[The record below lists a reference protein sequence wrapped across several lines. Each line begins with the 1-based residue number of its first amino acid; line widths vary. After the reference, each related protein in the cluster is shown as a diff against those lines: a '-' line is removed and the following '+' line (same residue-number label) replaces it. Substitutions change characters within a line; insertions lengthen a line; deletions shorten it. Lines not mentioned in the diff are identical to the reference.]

1 MRRQRVTP
9 DRRELTRALLGVYG
23 VSFALNFTWEML
35 QMPLF
40 RDTDWSPAS
49 WVLCAA
55 ASLGDAAFSAAA
67 YAALAVWHRDAW
79 WIRGRSLLDLTLVVT
94 GGMLSAF
101 LGEWIT
107 LALGWWSYSSLMP
120 LVPGLG
126 VGVVPFVQLAAL
138 TVVTF
143 EIMRAFGPSR
153 DMD

>member
-1 MRRQRVTP
+1 MTP

-23 VSFALNFTWEML
+23 VSFALNFMWEML

-40 RDTDWSPAS
+40 GDMDWSSAS

-79 WIRGRSLLDLTLVVT
+79 WIRNQSLLDLMLVVT
-94 GGMLSAF
+94 GGTLSAF
-101 LGEWIT
+101 LGERIT

-126 VGVVPFVQLAAL
+126 VGVVPFAQLAVL
-138 TVVTF
+138 TIVTF
-143 EIMRAFGPSR
+143 EIMRAFGPGR
-153 DMD
+153 RALRG

>member
-1 MRRQRVTP
+1 MTP
-9 DRRELTRALLGVYG
+9 DRLELTQALLRVYG
-23 VSFALNFTWEML
+23 VAFALNFAWEML

-40 RDTDWSPAS
+40 GDMDWSPAS

-67 YAALAVWHRDAW
+67 YAALAVWHRDTW
-79 WIRGRSLLDLTLVVT
+79 WIRRRRLLDLTLVVM
-94 GGMLSAF
+94 GGTLSAF
-101 LGEWIT
+101 LGERIT
-107 LALGWWSYSSLMP
+107 LALGWWSYRPLMP

-143 EIMRAFGPSR
+143 EIMRAFGPGRRTLRS
-153 DMD
+153 

>member
-1 MRRQRVTP
+1 MTL
-9 DRRELTRALLGVYG
+9 DRLELTQALLGVYG
-23 VSFALNFTWEML
+23 VSFALNLAWEML

-40 RDTDWSPAS
+40 RDMDWSPAS

-67 YAALAVWHRDAW
+67 YAALAVWHRNAW
-79 WIRGRSLLDLTLVVT
+79 WIRSRSLFDLTLVVM

-101 LGEWIT
+101 LGERIS

-143 EIMRAFGPSR
+143 EVMRAFGPGR
-153 DMD
+153 RALRG